1 MYVLAWGLNLGC
13 AWILRW
19 HRDSR
24 ALSWRWLLS
33 MAFLLRFPFFWFP
46 QGCEIKWRPTS
57 KRLYNLNVTR
67 HLHHHYLDSK
77 ASMCANSRLLLDLN
91 CCIRKLGVCFA
102 AFVERTRKGTFSTS
116 PESNRAFAWC
126 SASFQPPH
134 QTANV
139 FRCKMRKIWIL
150 WFVGSKR
157 IFMMKTNLESELR
170 RSNAIGEDLGTLLCV

>member
-1 MYVLAWGLNLGC
+1 
-13 AWILRW
+13 
-19 HRDSR
+19 
-24 ALSWRWLLS
+24 
-33 MAFLLRFPFFWFP
+33 MAFVNGFSF
-46 QGCEIKWRPTS
+46 EISFILVPA
-57 KRLYNLNVTR
+57 RLWDQMKTHFKETVQLKMWPVIFIII
-67 HLHHHYLDSK
+67 YLDSK

-102 AFVERTRKGTFSTS
+102 AFVERTGKGTFSTS

-126 SASFQPPH
+126 SASFQLPH

-157 IFMMKTNLESELR
+157 IFMMKTNPESELR
-170 RSNAIGEDLGTLLCV
+170 RSNAIGEDLGTLLRV